1 MSVSLSP
8 PPVAPSS
15 GYIHSTSGTSYPT
28 ATSRGKRNVG
38 RGRSVSVRAIERT
51 REKSAV
57 GTDASSGARGA
68 RDRDRGGRTR
78 GNKQQQQ
85 HHQHQPDGHPARTT
99 HRPAR
104 GAGVPERPRVFSRRA
119 PSRDVSVLTTHQVA
133 LPPNLVH
140 RARVPIDF
148 ALHTRRS
155 RCPASRRYQK
165 GRARSMRRRPWSDN
179 HDSARQLRA
188 PCKSVLRLRS
198 SRARRRRDA
207 GSTKNEPSYASS
219 DPDATPKPRAAPGL
233 IPG

>member
-1 MSVSLSP
+1 
-8 PPVAPSS
+8 
-15 GYIHSTSGTSYPT
+15 
-28 ATSRGKRNVG
+28 
-38 RGRSVSVRAIERT
+38 
-51 REKSAV
+51 
-57 GTDASSGARGA
+57 
-68 RDRDRGGRTR
+68 
-78 GNKQQQQ
+78 
-85 HHQHQPDGHPARTT
+85 
-99 HRPAR
+99 
-104 GAGVPERPRVFSRRA
+104 
-119 PSRDVSVLTTHQVA
+119 VLTTHQVA